1 MRSIFLAW
9 AGAWLLLASAAAAG
23 RAQVMYR
30 SGQSVQPVFEGREE
44 NPDGSYTMWFGYL
57 NRNHEE
63 RPHIPVGPDN
73 YFSVVDAGGAGQGAV
88 AGEGVI
94 DRGQPT
100 HFYPRRQTFV
110 FGVTVPADFGDR
122 ELVWT
127 LRRDGEVRA
136 AVGKLEPVWVWNL
149 NADIWRGN
157 RGGIRSDGPNEP
169 PTVRVVGETATVPV
183 GEPVLLTVSVED
195 DGVPEPQGAASP
207 RGAPSVAP
215 PNDLPFITGS
225 AGEPNRQAVVSAAA
239 ARETGMAVT
248 WLHYRGPGSVTFDR
262 MVVPLDA
269 AGGTATTSARFREP
283 GTYEI
288 RAYADDGLYPRSA
301 GVTVIVTGSSA
312 EPR

>member
-1 MRSIFLAW
+1 MRSVFLAW
-9 AGAWLLLASAAAAG
+9 AVGGLLLASAPAAVQG
-23 RAQVMYR
+23 QVMYR

-57 NRNHEE
+57 NRNYEE
-63 RPHIPVGPDN
+63 QPHIPLGPDN
-73 YFSVVDAGGAGQGAV
+73 YFSVVDADGAGQGAV

-100 HFYPRRQTFV
+100 HFYPRRQAFV
-110 FGVTVPADFGDR
+110 FGVTVPEDFGDR

-127 LRRDGEVRA
+127 LRRDGEVRT
-136 AVGKLEPVWVWNL
+136 AVAKLEPAWVWNL

-157 RGGIRSDGPNEP
+157 RGGIRSDAPNQP
-169 PTVRVVGETATVPV
+169 PTIRIVGETATVPV

-195 DGVPEPQGAASP
+195 DGIPEPQEAAGP
-207 RGAPSVAP
+207 RRAPPAPP
-215 PNDLPFITGS
+215 PNDLPFITGV
-225 AGEPNRQAVVSAAA
+225 AGEPVRQAVVSAAA
-239 ARETGMAVT
+239 ARATGMAVT

-262 MVVPLDA
+262 MVIPLDA
-269 AGGTATTSARFREP
+269 AGGTATTSARFGEP

-312 EPR
+312 ERR